1 MNEVIR
7 VLLIDGD
14 EAMMEEF
21 SQISSNGEGIMVI
34 GKVRGIREDLA
45 KINRLSP
52 DVIVL
57 TDTRIPGM
65 EFIDTILT
73 VCEARLPARVI
84 MMAEN
89 HIRYLGLAIKA
100 GVAALMPRN
109 TSHDDLVSAIRKI
122 HLWSRASCLPRQN
135 LQAGMWPR
143 YKGN

>member
-14 EAMMEEF
+14 EAMMEGL
-21 SQISSNGEGIMVI
+21 SQMLSNSEGITVI
-34 GKVRGIREDLA
+34 GKVRGVREALA
-45 KINRLSP
+45 KIYGLLP
-52 DVIVL
+52 DVVVL
-57 TDTRIPGM
+57 TDTRVPDV
-65 EFIDTILT
+65 EFINT
-73 VCEARLPARVI
+73 VLAICEARLPARVI

-122 HLWSRASCLPRQN
+122 HLWSRASCLPRQS
-135 LQAGMWPR
+135 LQAGMVPR
-143 YKGN
+143 YGSN